1 MNPKMIIRL
10 FIDVT
15 MTVLMLVAM
24 AYQMTGILIHEVV
37 GVILLVLFVAH
48 NILNR
53 RWYKT
58 ILKGKFDLRR
68 ILSIM
73 VNLLFLVSMAAVLIS
88 SMPISREV
96 LTWIPIK
103 NDMIFMQIHVMTSYW
118 GFIIMAVHI
127 GMSWGTIINAMRKMT
142 GITGSSTVRTFL
154 LRILAVFIVVFGVQT
169 SFERNLG
176 TKLVV
181 FDPFGSLGFDESS
194 ITFIMDYLSIMGIYI
209 CGTHYAVKFIQ
220 KQKQRI

>member
-37 GVILLVLFVAH
+37 GVILLVLFIAH

-58 ILKGKFDLRR
+58 LLKGKFDLRR

-88 SMPISREV
+88 SIPISREV
-96 LTWIPIK
+96 LTFIPIK
-103 NDMIFMQIHVMTSYW
+103 NDTIFMQIHVMTSYW

-127 GMSWGTIINAMRKMT
+127 GMSWGTIINAMRRMT

-181 FDPFGSLGFDESS
+181 YDPFGSFGFDDSA
-194 ITFIMDYLSIMGIYI
+194 IIFIMDYLSIKGIYI

>member
-1 MNPKMIIRL
+1 
-10 FIDVT
+10 

-24 AYQMTGILIHEVV
+24 GYQMTGILAHEVV
-37 GVILLVLFVAH
+37 GVILLVLFIVH
-48 NILNR
+48 NLLNR

-58 ILKGKFDLRR
+58 LLKGKFDLRR

-88 SMPISREV
+88 SIPISREV
-96 LTWIPIK
+96 LTLIPIK

-127 GMSWGTIINAMRKMT
+127 GMSWGTIINAMRRMT

-176 TKLVV
+176 AKLVV
-181 FDPFGSLGFDESS
+181 YDPFGFLGFDESA
-194 ITFIMDYLSIMGIYI
+194 ITFIMDYLAIMGIYI
-209 CGTHYAVKFIQ
+209 GGTHYAVKFIQ
-220 KQKQRI
+220 KQKQRV